1 MDKVILIGFRCVGK
15 TTIGKKLAETLNWNF
30 LDLDEEIQKR
40 AGKTIKEMV
49 EERGWEY
56 FRKMEKEEMKKLE
69 NLKNIAIALGG
80 GSVIHK
86 DEMSNLF
93 KKSLIVWLF
102 APAEVIVKRMKEDKK
117 TASQRP
123 ALKNSSLE
131 KEVEEV
137 LRERLPLYEK
147 FSHFKID
154 TSKVSIEEAV
164 KNILEKLQEGLRR

>member
-69 NLKNIAIALGG
+69 NLKNIVIALGG

-86 DEMSNLF
+86 DEMSNLL

-102 APAEVIVKRMKEDKK
+102 APAEVIVKRMKEDEK

-154 TSKVSIEEAV
+154 TSKTSIEEAV